1 MHMRHFLLAFST
13 TLASDVAYL
22 ASLLNPTFNNLS
34 TSTLV
39 ACFLSSPIFL
49 FFYEI
54 LLTPLKI
61 DKQYYVILGLTLGR
75 LVVVHENKSPLAIRA
90 WKESLPRIVLSSAMI
105 MVNKSKIGKL
115 YQPCTNPAN

>member
-1 MHMRHFLLAFST
+1 
-13 TLASDVAYL
+13 
-22 ASLLNPTFNNLS
+22 
-34 TSTLV
+34 
-39 ACFLSSPIFL
+39 
-49 FFYEI
+49 
-54 LLTPLKI
+54 LKI